1 MNQPMPN
8 TRTSIAKKIAVELQ
22 KVPDAALFSHVYP
35 DGDCL
40 GSMLAL
46 GLCLE
51 RLGKRVQYINASPLP
66 ENLMFLPGAGKIID
80 SLPSEL
86 PETLIFIDCA
96 ELNRVGFSNFEKRML
111 TGKKVINI
119 DHHVSNDNFGTVNW
133 IDCSAAATGEMVYQL
148 IKKIGVTIC
157 RDIAVNLYTAIIT
170 DTGRFSFSNTTP
182 RSFKIAAE
190 LVKTGIDL
198 VYINNIIFE
207 KKTLSQTRL
216 LYKALTNLELI
227 EGGTIAVIT
236 LSRSDFE
243 KCGAEESLSEGL
255 VNYARNIDNVEA
267 AALLKEIDYEE
278 IKVSFR
284 SNSWLDVNMVAQKFG
299 GGGHV
304 RASGCT
310 ISAPLSEAKKTVIS
324 SLEEALNAGRNDK
337 CF

>member
-1 MNQPMPN
+1 MIQPMPS
-8 TRTSIAKKIAVELQ
+8 TRTSIAKNIAVELQ

-51 RLGKRVQYINASPLP
+51 KLGKKVLYINASPLP
-66 ENLMFLPGAGKIID
+66 ENLKFLPGAGQIINY
-80 SLPSEL
+80 LPSEL
-86 PETLIFIDCA
+86 PETVIFIDCA
-96 ELNRVGFSNFEKRML
+96 DLDRVGFSNFGKDMLAGKR
-111 TGKKVINI
+111 VINI
-119 DHHVSNDNFGTVNW
+119 DHHISNDNFGTVNW
-133 IDCSAAATGEMVYQL
+133 IDYNAAATGEMIYQL

-157 RDIAVNLYTAIIT
+157 KDIAVNLYTAIVT

-182 RSFKIAAE
+182 RSFRIAAE

-216 LYKALTNLELI
+216 LYKALTNLELLQ
-227 EGGTIAVIT
+227 GGTIAIIT
-236 LSRSDFE
+236 LSKDDFE

-255 VNYARNIDNVEA
+255 VNYARNIENVEA
-267 AALLKEIDYEE
+267 AALLKEIDYAE

-310 ISAPLSEAKKTVIS
+310 INSPLPEAKKIIIS
-324 SLEEALNAGRNDK
+324 SLEEALNAGRNN
-337 CF
+337 